1 MRSIDSELMDQAHDE
16 ARVLLTEDKDF
27 GWLAYVARAR
37 SAGVVLVRFP
47 ASARKRLAADIIQL
61 VEQRGAEL
69 PGSFVVLTPG
79 SARIS
84 RVPEEE

>member
-1 MRSIDSELMDQAHDE
+1 
-16 ARVLLTEDKDF
+16 
-27 GWLAYVARAR
+27 
-37 SAGVVLVRFP
+37 VLVRFP